1 MTSGF
6 KKKESVTWRLI
17 VRILLFSGLITIIA
31 TSIQL
36 YIAYK
41 EDIREIY
48 GGFAEIENKFLQA
61 LSTAYW
67 FMDDEYM
74 RIQLEGML
82 QTRDIQ
88 YLEVR
93 SRGSRY
99 MAAGDPQKENIIRRE
114 YPLVYRPGGDPITIG
129 KLIVVAGLDGVY
141 DRLWRNLWV
150 ILISQAAKTFLV
162 VLFMFLVFQY
172 IVADRLK
179 GIAEYVSE
187 LRLGDPAPPQPLADQ
202 GRNHGHD
209 ELTQVADAINDMI
222 TRLYGTY
229 DQLKSELERRRRA
242 ETALRE
248 INQDLENRVA
258 ERAREILRKNEAL
271 QSEIQERR
279 ATEKSLHRYEKIVSF
294 SRDIFSLVDGDFVL
308 RTVNEEC
315 AKVFGETEAALVGRH
330 VSELFPPDTY
340 QRTVKPALER
350 ALAGETVRADLWLSR
365 FDGEKRCMDVAYY
378 PYRDAEDME
387 KGVVVNARDITRAKE
402 LEEYLQRTRIMEVV
416 GRLAEGI
423 SHEFN
428 NALNIITASLDML
441 RVTRP
446 QDAALLEY
454 VTYMKSSA
462 DRMADLAERL
472 LAYARGG
479 KYHRE
484 IIHLDRLIQEAVRLV
499 EQGLTFDLSFILDAS
514 EPLMMKGDPAQ
525 IEMVFMEVLQNA
537 AEAMDEHTPAREIRL
552 RLYRTDIPESPERLE
567 PEDAPGAYGVVSIS
581 DNGTG
586 MDEKTRESLFD
597 PFFST
602 KLQGRGMG
610 MAAVYGIVRNHGGW
624 IRLAS
629 EVGSGTTIAIGLPLL
644 QTDPS
649 QQAPEKG
656 DSAET

>member
-88 YLEVR
+88 YLEVQ

-187 LRLGDPAPPQPLADQ
+187 LRLGDPAPPRPLADQ

-294 SRDIFSLVDGDFVL
+294 SRDIFSLVDRDFVL

-462 DRMADLAERL
+462 DRMADLAGRL

-479 KYHRE
+479 KYYRE

-552 RLYRTDIPESPERLE
+552 RLYRTDIPESPEGLE
-567 PEDAPGAYGVVSIS
+567 LEDAPGAYGVVSIS

-629 EVGSGTTIAIGLPLL
+629 EVGSGTTVAIGLPLL